1 MITFNSFNLSRLLS
15 PQVAP
20 VCLGGEQLGSNA
32 FLNFFDHHKR
42 EAGLLRVTGRSRAC
56 GHGFFSLSAS
66 TKTQS
71 SGQNSHNQNCF
82 YKFQIISPP
91 FAASCSTRS
100 GSYGSNVSLPWF
112 GCMIGKI
119 LACTL
124 QLATRNLIGNSRLN
138 YDGRAL
144 IHEIEQFDY
153 IRLPHS
159 NAAATVGGADLVLVF
174 GSMDVNESVAC
185 VGILFVQ
192 PVEP

>member
-20 VCLGGEQLGSNA
+20 VCLGGEPRGSNA
-32 FLNFFDHHKR
+32 FLNFFDHDKR
-42 EAGLLRVTGRSRAC
+42 GAGLLRVTGRSRAC
-56 GHGFFSLSAS
+56 GHGFLSLSAS
-66 TKTQS
+66 TKAQS

-119 LACTL
+119 LSRTL
-124 QLATRNLIGNSRLN
+124 QLATRKFDWKFMPQLRLACLHPR
-138 YDGRAL
+138 DR
-144 IHEIEQFDY
+144 
-153 IRLPHS
+153 
-159 NAAATVGGADLVLVF
+159 TVQLHPRSAF
-174 GSMDVNESVAC
+174 
-185 VGILFVQ
+185 
-192 PVEP
+192 

>member
-20 VCLGGEQLGSNA
+20 VCLGGEPRGSNA
-32 FLNFFDHHKR
+32 FLNFFDHDKR
-42 EAGLLRVTGRSRAC
+42 GAGLLRVTGRSRAC
-56 GHGFFSLSAS
+56 GHGFLSLSAS

-119 LACTL
+119 LARTL
-124 QLATRNLIGNSRLN
+124 QLATRNLIGNSCLN
-138 YDGRAL
+138 YDRRAF

-153 IRLPHS
+153 IRVPHS
-159 NAAATVGGADLVLVF
+159 NAAAAVGAADLVLVF
-174 GSMDVNESVAC
+174 RTVDVDKTVAC
-185 VGILFVQ
+185 IGILLVQ
-192 PVEP
+192 SVEP

>member
-1 MITFNSFNLSRLLS
+1 MLFSTFLITTN
-15 PQVAP
+15 
-20 VCLGGEQLGSNA
+20 GG
-32 FLNFFDHHKR
+32 
-42 EAGLLRVTGRSRAC
+42 AGLLRVTGRSRAC

-119 LACTL
+119 LARTL
-124 QLATRNLIGNSRLN
+124 QLATRNLIGNSCLN
-138 YDGRAL
+138 YDRRAF

-153 IRLPHS
+153 IRVPHS
-159 NAAATVGGADLVLVF
+159 NATTAMGSADLVLMFSTV
-174 GSMDVNESVAC
+174 DIDEAVAC
-185 VGILFVQ
+185 IGILLVQ
-192 PVEP
+192 SVEP

>member
-20 VCLGGEQLGSNA
+20 VCLGGEPRGSNA
-32 FLNFFDHHKR
+32 FLNFFDHDKQG
-42 EAGLLRVTGRSRAC
+42 AGLLRVTGRSRAC
-56 GHGFFSLSAS
+56 GHGFLSLSAS

-119 LACTL
+119 LARTL
-124 QLATRNLIGNSRLN
+124 QLATRNLIGIHASITTGVPSSTRSNSSITS
-138 YDGRAL
+138 AL
-144 IHEIEQFDY
+144 RILTQPQ
-153 IRLPHS
+153 LWGVPTLS
-159 NAAATVGGADLVLVF
+159 SCLVPW
-174 GSMDVNESVAC
+174 M
-185 VGILFVQ
+185 
-192 PVEP
+192 

>member
-20 VCLGGEQLGSNA
+20 VCLGGEPQGSNA
-32 FLNFFDHHKR
+32 FLNFFDHDKR
-42 EAGLLRVTGRSRAC
+42 GAELLGVTGRSRAC

-100 GSYGSNVSLPWF
+100 GSYGSNVSLP
-112 GCMIGKI
+112 
-119 LACTL
+119 
-124 QLATRNLIGNSRLN
+124 
-138 YDGRAL
+138 
-144 IHEIEQFDY
+144 
-153 IRLPHS
+153 
-159 NAAATVGGADLVLVF
+159 
-174 GSMDVNESVAC
+174 
-185 VGILFVQ
+185 
-192 PVEP
+192 

>member
-20 VCLGGEQLGSNA
+20 VCLGGEPRGSNA
-32 FLNFFDHHKR
+32 FLNFFDHDKR
-42 EAGLLRVTGRSRAC
+42 GAGLLGVTGRSRAC
-56 GHGFFSLSAS
+56 GHGFLSLSAS
-66 TKTQS
+66 TKAQS

-119 LACTL
+119 LARTL
-124 QLATRNLIGNSRLN
+124 QLATRNLIGNSCLN
-138 YDGRAL
+138 YDRRTL
-144 IHEIEQFDY
+144 IHEIEQLDHVG
-153 IRLPHS
+153 IPHPHAT
-159 NAAATVGGADLVLVF
+159 AAVGGADLVLVF
-174 GSMDVNESVAC
+174 GAMDVNESVAC
-185 VGILFVQ
+185 IGIVLVQ

>member
-20 VCLGGEQLGSNA
+20 VCLGGEPRGSNA
-32 FLNFFDHHKR
+32 FLKFFDHDKR
-42 EAGLLRVTGRSRAC
+42 GPDLLRVTGRSRAC
-56 GHGFFSLSAS
+56 GHSFLLLSAS
-66 TKTQS
+66 TNAQS

-119 LACTL
+119 LAWPL
-124 QLATRNLIGNSRLN
+124 QLATRNLIGNFMPRLRPACLHPRDRKVRLHLRSAFSRN
-138 YDGRAL
+138 RSYGGCRPC
-144 IHEIEQFDY
+144 
-153 IRLPHS
+153 PH
-159 NAAATVGGADLVLVF
+159 VWCRG
-174 GSMDVNESVAC
+174 C
-185 VGILFVQ
+185 R
-192 PVEP
+192 